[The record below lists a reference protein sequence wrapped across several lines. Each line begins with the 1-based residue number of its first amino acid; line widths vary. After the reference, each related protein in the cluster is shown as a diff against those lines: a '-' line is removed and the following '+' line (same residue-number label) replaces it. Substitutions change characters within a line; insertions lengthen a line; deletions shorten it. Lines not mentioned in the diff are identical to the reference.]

1 VIARTLRPLTWLLDE
16 IVMLAVIATLLA
28 LVLPSAALAQ
38 HSNLLLAA
46 LVLFTALGIEPRRLL
61 TLKQRPTV
69 LAILSVGPFLLL
81 TLVAWG
87 LSHAFGG
94 STREGVLALGLSSSE
109 VATVGLVTLAGGDT
123 VLALGVLAGSLIT
136 AAVLGPLLVGVLSS
150 TAAHV
155 DGLRLLG
162 RFALVVLVPLLAGL
176 AARAVRPAIGDH
188 EGSYN
193 RISALIVC
201 ALIYAAISGL
211 GGAGTLPTATLGAA
225 LFLAAGAMLA
235 MVATRALPGIDT
247 AAAGLPAGLRDFAVA
262 ATLAT
267 QAFGPRAATV
277 PGIYGVLM
285 LIAGALAATRL
296 RRQRL
301 SRRKRPR

>member
-1 VIARTLRPLTWLLDE
+1 VTARTLRPLTWLLDE
-16 IVMLAVIATLLA
+16 IVVLAVIATLLA
-28 LVLPSAALAQ
+28 LVVPSAALAQ
-38 HSNLLLAA
+38 RSDLLLAA

-61 TLKQRPTV
+61 TLRKRPAV
-69 LAILSVGPFLLL
+69 LAVLSVGPFLLL

-87 LSHAFGG
+87 LSQAFGG

-109 VATVGLVTLAGGDT
+109 VATVGLVTLAGGDA
-123 VLALGVLAGSLIT
+123 VLALGVLAGSLVT

-150 TAAHV
+150 TPAHV

-176 AARAVRPAIGDH
+176 AARAARPAVGEH
-188 EGSYN
+188 ESGYTRAS
-193 RISALIVC
+193 SLTVC
-201 ALIYAAISGL
+201 ALIYAAVSGL
-211 GGAGTLPTATLGAA
+211 GGASTLPAATLGAA
-225 LFLAAGAMLA
+225 LFLAAGALLA
-235 MVATRALPGIDT
+235 MLTTRALPGIDA
-247 AAAGLPAGLRDFAVA
+247 AAAGLPAGLRDFAVVA
-262 ATLAT
+262 ALAT

-296 RRQRL
+296 RRQRF
-301 SRRKRPR
+301 SRRK